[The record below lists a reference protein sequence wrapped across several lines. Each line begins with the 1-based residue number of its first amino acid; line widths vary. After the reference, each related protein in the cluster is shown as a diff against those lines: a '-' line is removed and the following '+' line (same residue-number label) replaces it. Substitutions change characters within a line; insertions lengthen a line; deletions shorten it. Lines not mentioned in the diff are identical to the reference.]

1 MQSGT
6 NGVVTNMYRK
16 NFLRLVAEIC
26 AELDLPPCDSDLKND
41 ETLIMEM
48 GLEGIGFSV
57 VHTLTNH
64 PERIMIEAN
73 FGPLPQE
80 RRTAVLY
87 RMLHL
92 NRELAEAGQAV
103 FTLDGTSGN
112 VIYTH
117 AVQLADSTGKE
128 VLGTMT
134 DITWR
139 GEHWKKTWFL
149 DEGKRGD
156 DAVTDQRWISLA

>member
-1 MQSGT
+1 MNPGMKIA
-6 NGVVTNMYRK
+6 VTDKHRK
-16 NFLRLVAEIC
+16 AFLQLVAEIC
-26 AELDLPPCDSDLKND
+26 AELGLPPCDSDLKND

-57 VHTLTNH
+57 VHCLSNQ
-64 PERIMIEAN
+64 PDWLLIEAN
-73 FGPLPQE
+73 FGKLPHE

-92 NRELAEAGQAV
+92 NRELAEAGQAA
-103 FTLDGTSGN
+103 FTLDEGSGD

-117 AVQLADSTGKE
+117 AAALADSSGKE
-128 VLGTMT
+128 MLGTMT

-149 DEGKRGD
+149 EESRRS
-156 DAVTDQRWISLA
+156 DAEVTDQRWISLA

>member
-1 MQSGT
+1 VP
-6 NGVVTNMYRK
+6 N
-16 NFLRLVAEIC
+16 
-26 AELDLPPCDSDLKND
+26 CDSDLKND

-57 VHTLTNH
+57 IHSLTNR
-64 PERIMIEAN
+64 PDYILIEAN
-73 FGPLPQE
+73 FGGLPQE

-92 NRELAEAGQAV
+92 NRELAEAGHAA
-103 FTLDGTSGN
+103 FTLDTGSGN

-117 AVQLADSTGKE
+117 AAKLAESTGKE
-128 VLGTMT
+128 LLGAMT

-149 DEGKRGD
+149 EDPKADGD
-156 DAVTDQRWISLA
+156 MVSDQRWISLA

>member
-1 MQSGT
+1 MQSVK
-6 NGVVTNMYRK
+6 NLAVTNVHRK
-16 NFLRLVAEIC
+16 AFLRLVAEIC
-26 AELDLPPCDSDLKND
+26 TELGLPPCDGDMKND

-57 VHTLTNH
+57 VHALKNH
-64 PERIMIEAN
+64 PERILIEAN
-73 FGPLPQE
+73 FGPLPPE
-80 RRTAVLY
+80 RRIAVLY

-92 NRELAEAGQAV
+92 NRELAEAGQAG
-103 FTLDGTSGN
+103 FTLDRASGN

-117 AVQLADSTGKE
+117 AAPLADSTGKD

-149 DEGKRGD
+149 EEGKRGD
-156 DAVTDQRWISLA
+156 DAVADQRWISLA

>member
-1 MQSGT
+1 MNAGK
-6 NGVVTNMYRK
+6 NIVVTNPHRK
-16 NFLRLVAEIC
+16 AFLQLVADIC
-26 AELDLPPCDSDLKND
+26 VELDVPPCDSDMKTD

-57 VHTLTNH
+57 VHSLTNH
-64 PERIMIEAN
+64 PERILIEAN
-73 FGPLPQE
+73 FGDLPQE

-92 NRELAEAGQAV
+92 NRELAEAGNAA
-103 FTLDGTSGN
+103 FTLDAGSGN

-117 AVQLADSTGKE
+117 AAKLVESTGKDL
-128 VLGTMT
+128 LGAMT

-149 DEGKRGD
+149 EDAKHD
-156 DAVTDQRWISLA
+156 DGAVFEQRWISLA